1 MEAPLTQT
9 ESGSNEEGASAP
21 AVAERPKLDL
31 SRLEPPAHLEECCV
45 EEITI
50 DGICGVY

>member
-1 MEAPLTQT
+1 METTPETPQKTPPPA
-9 ESGSNEEGASAP
+9 AP
-21 AVAERPKLDL
+21 AEPPKRKLDL
-31 SRLEPPAHLEECCV
+31 SRLEPPADLAECSI

>member
-1 MEAPLTQT
+1 METPLTGT
-9 ESGSNEEGASAP
+9 ESGSNEEGALAP
-21 AVAERPKLDL
+21 AAVERPILDL